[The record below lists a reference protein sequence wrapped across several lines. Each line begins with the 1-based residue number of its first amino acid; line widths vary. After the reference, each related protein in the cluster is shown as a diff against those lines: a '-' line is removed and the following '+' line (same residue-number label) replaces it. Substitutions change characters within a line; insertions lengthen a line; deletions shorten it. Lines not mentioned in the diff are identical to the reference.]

1 MVESQ
6 KFRLLVDLSD
16 LRNHDPDLAARCLVR
31 PIGYILA
38 FEQALKRV
46 TVEGVLGLFEV
57 YVCFEE
63 HIIGLCGALLC
74 YFDGILKVLI

>member
-46 TVEGVLGLFEV
+46 TVEGVLGLFV
-57 YVCFEE
+57 FTF
-63 HIIGLCGALLC
+63 ALRNPSFG
-74 YFDGILKVLI
+74 YAQRYYAILTGF